1 MSKKN
6 YQKPEAVNVFEHINS
21 GLAGAAWGAA
31 LMVARAAAKAMK
43 GGIDLTAGTDVPH
56 TLQERKK

>member
-1 MSKKN
+1 MD
-6 YQKPEAVNVFEHINS
+6 ENVNS